1 MDETNIPNIESQ
13 NAIMNPEVENFL
25 VHELTKEENLENED
39 KPQKIRKCL
48 KKKSTKKLLISCSL
62 LIVGLLA
69 VSAYSINKVGGKI

>member
-13 NAIMNPEVENFL
+13 NTIMNPEVENFL

-39 KPQKIRKCL
+39 KPQKVRKFL
-48 KKKSTKKLLISCSL
+48 KRKSTKKLLISCSL